1 MAKNSQPIAKR
12 CKALNVSPTAMGYA
26 KKNTNRNPKG
36 GLRRKQSEYALQLNE
51 KQKVKFVY
59 GILEKQFSSYYD
71 KATKMPGKAGDNLL
85 ILCERRLDNVVYHL
99 GFAQT
104 RRQARQLVSHA
115 HFTVDGKKCNIPS
128 YQVKPG
134 QEIAVKQSS
143 RSSVLFEKLTGEDAP
158 FISVPEWLKLDRNEL
173 KGTVLRMPVREDVDF
188 PVEEHLIVEL
198 YSK

>member
-1 MAKNSQPIAKR
+1 MAKNSQPVAKR

-59 GILEKQFSSYYD
+59 GILEKQFSSYYE
-71 KATKMPGKAGDNLL
+71 KASKMPGKAGDNLL

-104 RRQARQLVSHA
+104 RRQARQLVNHA

-134 QEIAVKQSS
+134 QVIAVKPSS
-143 RSSVLFEKLTGEDAP
+143 RSSVLFEKLTGADAP
-158 FISVPEWLKLDRNEL
+158 FVTVPEWLQLDRNEL

-188 PVEEHLIVEL
+188 PVEEHLIIEL